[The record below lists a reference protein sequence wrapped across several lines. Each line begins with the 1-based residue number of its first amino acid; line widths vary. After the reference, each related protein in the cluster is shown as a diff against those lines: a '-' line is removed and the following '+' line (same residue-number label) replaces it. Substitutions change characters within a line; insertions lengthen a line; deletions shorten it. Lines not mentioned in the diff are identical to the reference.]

1 MSGEYHL
8 AQANILYAV
17 DSLKSETL
25 ADFHELALKIDA
37 MARAAPGFVFRLE
50 SLFDLPEDP
59 YMLNISVWE
68 DMATLREF
76 TYRGEHAGSLRIRRK
91 WFKPP
96 RGAPSVLW
104 WVPVGSLPDVGESMA
119 RLDLLNAKGPTQ
131 EAFTFRRAFPPPV
144 PGKD

>member
-1 MSGEYHL
+1 MSGNYHI

-25 ADFHELALKIDA
+25 ASFHELALDVDA
-37 MARAAPGFVFRLE
+37 LARKSPGFVFRME
-50 SLFDLPEDP
+50 SLVDLPENP

-68 DMATLREF
+68 TLAALRDF
-76 TYRGEHAGSLRIRRK
+76 TYRGEHAESLRIRRK

-104 WVPVGSLPDVGESMA
+104 WLPEGSLPDVDESMA
-119 RLDLLNAKGPTQ
+119 RLGMLNAKGASQ
-131 EAFTFRRAFPPPV
+131 EAFTFRRPFPPPLS
-144 PGKD
+144 

>member
-1 MSGEYHL
+1 MTGNYHL

-25 ADFHELALKIDA
+25 ASFHELALDIDKL
-37 MARAAPGFVFRLE
+37 ARESPGFVFRLE

-59 YMLNISVWE
+59 YVLNISVWE
-68 DMATLREF
+68 SLAAVREF
-76 TYRGEHAGSLRIRRK
+76 TYRGEHADSLKIRRQ

-104 WVPVGSLPDVGESMA
+104 WLPVGSLPDVDESMA
-119 RLDLLNAKGPTQ
+119 RLGTLNAKGAT
-131 EAFTFRRAFPPPV
+131 EDAFTFRRAFPPPV
-144 PGKD
+144 S